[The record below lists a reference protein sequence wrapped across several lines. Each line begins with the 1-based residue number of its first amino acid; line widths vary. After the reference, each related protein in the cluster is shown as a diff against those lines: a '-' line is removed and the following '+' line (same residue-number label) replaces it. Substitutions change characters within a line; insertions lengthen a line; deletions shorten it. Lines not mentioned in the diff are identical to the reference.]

1 MNTTTTPSVL
11 DLANQNGHAV
21 QGDNNRAVSVFRQ
34 NNGWHIGFG
43 RTQGDSF
50 VHSHSRP
57 SSAYRTEQR
66 KAAERA
72 IAKWLAS

>member
-1 MNTTTTPSVL
+1 MTTTTTPSVL

-21 QGDNNRAVSVFRQ
+21 QGDDRRAVSVFDQHGGWLINVGRQ
-34 NNGWHIGFG
+34 LADGFQCSP
-43 RTQGDSF
+43 TQA
-50 VHSHSRP
+50 SR
-57 SSAYRTEQR
+57 SYRADQR